1 MGFFDSV
8 HEKFDAVFTDVW
20 DFLAP
25 IVKIFM
31 SKGGD
36 ILKDT
41 AMTVVK
47 EIAKDPSLIAS
58 GGLAKRQAAF
68 DRITTNLKD
77 SAPQLISELG
87 ESVINLAIEAAVQKV
102 KAEGAKVEE

>member
-1 MGFFDSV
+1 MSFFETI
-8 HEKFDAVFTDVW
+8 HEKFDAVFTSVW

-41 AMTVVK
+41 AMAVCG
-47 EIAKDPSLIAS
+47 EIAKDPSLLAS
-58 GGLAKRQAAF
+58 GGLEKRQLAF
-68 DRITTNLKD
+68 DRITSDLKAK
-77 SAPQLISELG
+77 APDIAIGLAS
-87 ESVINLAIEAAVQKV
+87 SVINLAIEAAVQKL
-102 KAEGAKVEE
+102 KEQGTKVD